1 MKIKEAVDTINKLD
15 TVRADLSNGDIEI
28 SDRQAME
35 DDWFLE
41 VSARGE
47 SLFDA
52 STDYD
57 ALIDSSPQDLKRV
70 FDILQELLDT
80 PVKER
85 FPEKRFHV
93 KIDRG
98 FPWPEYISL
107 AFNQEDKF
115 GFKLT
120 SDKEEAVTFAKS
132 ELDSFP
138 FTLKFETEE
147 ADE

>member
-28 SDRQAME
+28 FDRQAME

-70 FDILQELLDT
+70 FDVLQELLDT

-85 FPEKRFHV
+85 FPEKRFYV
-93 KIDRG
+93 NIDRG

-107 AFNQEDKF
+107 AFSQEDKF

-120 SDKEEAVTFAKS
+120 SDKEEAVTFAES

-138 FTLKFETEE
+138 FTLNFETEE